1 MLEHL
6 VHSEPEGG
14 VSPSLPQEGGGA
26 DLLGGGDD
34 LTKLTWPLTKGVIRV
49 WPL

>member
-14 VSPSLPQEGGGA
+14 VSPSLTKEGGGA
-26 DLLGGGDD
+26 DLLGGGDY
-34 LTKLTWPLTKGVIRV
+34 LTKLTGPLTKGVIRI
-49 WPL
+49 WPS